1 MKFDNTNAGTA
12 AQAGIE
18 LNNNA
23 GQALITFYWS
33 NYSSASLQ
41 NMIYYKNAVGG
52 MKFLGYTGS
61 SIGFGIGTTAA
72 EAISLTVSSS
82 NNVGIGTA
90 SPTQKLDVNGNG
102 IRIQQSRTI
111 AASSTACNQG
121 EIAWDANYVYVCVS
135 ANSWRRSALASW

>member
-1 MKFDNTNAGTA
+1 MKTNF
-12 AQAGIE
+12 
-18 LNNNA
+18 
-23 GQALITFYWS
+23 QALCLIAASGILLYAKTTF
-33 NYSSASLQ
+33 AQ
-41 NMIYYKNAVGG
+41 
-52 MKFLGYTGS
+52 
-61 SIGFGIGTTAA
+61 
-72 EAISLTVSSS
+72 